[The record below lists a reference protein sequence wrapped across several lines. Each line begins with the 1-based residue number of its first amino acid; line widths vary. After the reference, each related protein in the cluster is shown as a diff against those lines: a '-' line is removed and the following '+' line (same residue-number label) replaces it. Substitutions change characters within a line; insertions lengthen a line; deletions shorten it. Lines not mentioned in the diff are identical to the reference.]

1 MCIATLK
8 VRKCKEQLKSI
19 NDMEFL
25 RSLQAFQTLK
35 IKILARNVFGAL
47 IAFPRTCLPIN
58 WRVGKFNY
66 VYHGNSI

>member
-47 IAFPRTCLPIN
+47 CLDFFPGL
-58 WRVGKFNY
+58 
-66 VYHGNSI
+66 